1 MLLPALLLAPALLLT
16 VSTVGPPAP
25 GRVCAPPAALMVT
38 TATCGPA
45 PAYAPGVPFG
55 WLAEAGPV
63 ARVGLVHR
71 AATDTFG
78 PPEGRA
84 GVLPAVRA
92 VVAATGPAVA
102 APAQSPGATT
112 PPTSNQP
119 TPASDGSGLARWQA
133 AVIAVVVAAA
143 VVWLV
148 GRVRRAGR
156 RR

>member
-25 GRVCAPPAALMVT
+25 GTLCAPSAAPM
-38 TATCGPA
+38 ATCGPTLD
-45 PAYAPGVPFG
+45 VSSR
-55 WLAEAGPV
+55 WTAEAGPTPV
-63 ARVGLVHR
+63 ARVLS
-71 AATDTFG
+71 AATDTLG
-78 PPEGRA
+78 GAGGRA
-84 GVLPAVRA
+84 GVLPAVGA
-92 VVAATGPAVA
+92 VVAATGPAVV
-102 APAQSPGATT
+102 APAQTPGATT
-112 PPTSNQP
+112 PPASDQP

-133 AVIAVVVAAA
+133 AVIAVVVAGA